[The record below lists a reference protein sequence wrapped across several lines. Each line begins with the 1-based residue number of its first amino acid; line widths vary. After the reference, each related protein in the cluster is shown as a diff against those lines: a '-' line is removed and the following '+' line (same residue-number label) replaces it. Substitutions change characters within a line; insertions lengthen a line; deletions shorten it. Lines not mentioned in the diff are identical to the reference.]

1 MLYLA
6 LQRLDPLTIIDELGR
21 DKLLILPEGGAP
33 RRSSNPRMRDFL
45 FSSTCRSG
53 MRRSP

>member
-21 DKLLILPEGGAP
+21 DKLLILLEGGHHVAP
-33 RRSSNPRMRDFL
+33 P
-45 FSSTCRSG
+45 T
-53 MRRSP
+53 